1 MSGKQA
7 ANAQKLYK
15 NDLLKVKRR
24 KMSIEWA
31 TRFKEPFAE
40 TEQMIEGNCVMMME
54 SKPSTIYWFSHG
66 QKKETLNQMR
76 EIKFRETSVDTE
88 RIKCKTNKIKTGSS
102 KNIDLP
108 KVKRRRCWFQL
119 SNKIQQHFCWSPLN
133 HCYKCTRRK
142 IIASKHKKQNHTSQ
156 NIGQYVYY
164 NYLLTRLWRHKIWN

>member
-7 ANAQKLYK
+7 ANAQKLYT
-15 NDLLKVKRR
+15 NYLLKVKRR
-24 KMSIEWA
+24 KISIEWA
-31 TRFKEPFAE
+31 TRFKELFAE
-40 TEQMIEGNCVMMME
+40 TEQMIAGNRVMLME

-66 QKKETLNQMR
+66 QKKEHLNEMR
-76 EIKFRETSVDTE
+76 EIKFRETFVDTE
-88 RIKCKTNKIKTGSS
+88 RIKYKTNKIKTGSS

-108 KVKRRRCWFQL
+108 KVKRRRSWFEW

-133 HCYKCTRRK
+133 PCYKCTKRK
-142 IIASKHKKQNHTSQ
+142 IISSKHEKQNHTSQ